1 LLDGSG
7 SGSGSGCWLLGS
19 DSVLGGKKKNKTK
32 IGFGHAYNTN
42 IIESFSFQKAVL
54 CLSAALHIIIFG
66 GKNENSS

>member
-1 LLDGSG
+1 
-7 SGSGSGCWLLGS
+7 
-19 DSVLGGKKKNKTK
+19 VLGGKKKNKTK